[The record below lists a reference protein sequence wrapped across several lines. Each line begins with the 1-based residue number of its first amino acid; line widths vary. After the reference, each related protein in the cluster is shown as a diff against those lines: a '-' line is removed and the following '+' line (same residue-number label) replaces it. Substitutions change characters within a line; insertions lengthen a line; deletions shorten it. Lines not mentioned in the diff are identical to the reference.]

1 MAAFWGIVLNV
12 LVGIIGL
19 ALAIAF
25 AKEEKNQ
32 YSDNPILKGII
43 FACVWAILQI
53 FVNLV
58 VIYG

>member
-1 MAAFWGIVLNV
+1 MAAFWGIVLNI

-25 AKEEKNQ
+25 AKEEQ
-32 YSDNPILKGII
+32 YRGNPILKGII

-53 FVNLV
+53 FVNHV